1 MATSPLPI
9 RAATGRRQASRP
21 AFDFEAASVGTRAPY
36 IAAGLRLQAG
46 PMRIL
51 LWTVVTAAVVA
62 AILFVPLPWP
72 DAVMATRIVDSVDI
86 AAPPERV
93 FAYVTTPANWPRW
106 HPQSR
111 AVSGVVDRT
120 PQPGEKTIEDFEIAG
135 RKGRA
140 TWTSIAVDS
149 PRRWEFEGRSEGG
162 GGARI
167 VYTLSATRGGTRF
180 ERALEY
186 RGPNLAFAIVNALRL
201 RAVMQADSA
210 EAVRRLKQAIEA
222 PSRTP

>member
-1 MATSPLPI
+1 M
-9 RAATGRRQASRP
+9 
-21 AFDFEAASVGTRAPY
+21 
-36 IAAGLRLQAG
+36 RL
-46 PMRIL
+46 L
-51 LWTVVTAAVVA
+51 LWTAIALAVVA
-62 AILFVPLPWP
+62 VVLFVPLPWP
-72 DAVMATRIVDSVDI
+72 DALAATRIVSSADI

-140 TWTSIAVDS
+140 TWVSVAVDP
-149 PRRWEFEGRSEGG
+149 PRRWEFEGRSDGG

-167 VYTLSATRGGTRF
+167 VYSLAPTTEGTRF
-180 ERALEY
+180 ERALVY
-186 RGPNLAFAIVNALRL
+186 RGPNLAFALLNALEL

-210 EAVRRLKQAIEA
+210 EAVRRLKSAIEA
-222 PSRTP
+222 PPRTP

>member
-1 MATSPLPI
+1 VRLLLW
-9 RAATGRRQASRP
+9 
-21 AFDFEAASVGTRAPY
+21 SV
-36 IAAGLRLQAG
+36 IAAAV
-46 PMRIL
+46 I
-51 LWTVVTAAVVA
+51 AVV
-62 AILFVPLPWP
+62 LFVPLPWP
-72 DAVMATRIVDSVDI
+72 DVLAVTRIVNSADI

-93 FAYVTTPANWPRW
+93 FAYVTAPVNWPRW

-120 PQPGEKTIEDFEIAG
+120 PQPGEKTIENFEIAG

-140 TWTSIAVDS
+140 TWVSVALDP

-167 VYTLSATRGGTRF
+167 VYSLAPTPQGTRF
-180 ERALEY
+180 ERALVY
-186 RGPNLAFAIVNALRL
+186 REPNLAFVILNALEL

-210 EAVRRLKQAIEA
+210 EAVRRLKVAIEA
-222 PSRTP
+222 LPRTP

>member
-1 MATSPLPI
+1 MRLLLWA
-9 RAATGRRQASRP
+9 
-21 AFDFEAASVGTRAPY
+21 V
-36 IAAGLRLQAG
+36 IAAAV
-46 PMRIL
+46 I
-51 LWTVVTAAVVA
+51 AVV
-62 AILFVPLPWP
+62 LFVPLPWP
-72 DAVMATRIVDSVDI
+72 DALAATHIVDSADI

-140 TWTSIAVDS
+140 TWVSVAVDP
-149 PRRWEFEGRSEGG
+149 PRRWEFQGRGEGG

-167 VYTLSATRGGTRF
+167 VYSLAPTAEGTRF
-180 ERALEY
+180 ERALVY
-186 RGPNLAFAIVNALRL
+186 RGPNLAFVIVNALEL
-201 RAVMQADSA
+201 RAVMETDSA
-210 EAVRRLKQAIEA
+210 EALRRLKRTIEA
-222 PSRTP
+222 LPRTP